1 MIKEVARIL
10 LVGIFLILSAG
21 KGLADDFFVIQQMD
35 YIKNNSKSPRSFYRP
50 KEGYDKQGKWMFE
63 RIYLPVI
70 YVRVSTQGD
79 MFAKDLY
86 YKVYFY
92 DENNKQLTVVTNP
105 IAAKSGQSNVPLPP
119 KLFKKKE
126 IVELVFAAPENVIKQ
141 NKWKAL
147 VVFGDQKSAA
157 AKMYPANETPG
168 FVSFDEKKMVEN
180 NEPYIERKEA
190 IEPLIEYPVKTKNA
204 QQPIITLFVRP
215 PIGMTDA
222 KEAKGVMAMCLL
234 ASDISEMRR
243 KLQGLDSAT
252 DLKGVFQ
259 YAEQNKLIL
268 ICWGSKKLWNSKKN
282 WDDLDK
288 DEAKRIDESFS
299 LSADAWARGI
309 GELNQK
315 YGIPKR
321 NFLLWG
327 MSGAAQYACR
337 LALKKP
343 EYFLAVNIHIPSS
356 FDQPTAEANRVL
368 WCLTT
373 GEKESGHARSLQ
385 FYNRCRVLGYP
396 ITYKA
401 VMGLGH
407 AWSQKSELI
416 GLRFFDYALGVQQ
429 QRDELE
435 LQLADPLN
443 ALNLETLINPWP
455 EEFRNPPFVGD
466 MVNQEMYPQ
475 EQKEMV
481 PKGFRVPLPTKEI
494 AETWRE
500 KR

>member
-1 MIKEVARIL
+1 MMKGTVLIL
-10 LVGIFLILSAG
+10 LVGIFLILSNG

-35 YIKNNSKSPRSFYRP
+35 YIRSNSNSPRSFYRP
-50 KEGYDKQGKWMFE
+50 KEGRDKQGKWMVE

-70 YVRVSTQGD
+70 YARISTQGD
-79 MFAKDLY
+79 IFAKDLY

-92 DENNKQLTVVTNP
+92 DEENKQLAVVANP
-105 IAAKSGQSNVPLPP
+105 IAARSGQGIVPLPP

-126 IVELVFAAPENVIKQ
+126 TVELVFAVPENVIKQ

-147 VVFGDQKSAA
+147 IVFGDTKSAA
-157 AKMYPANETPG
+157 AKMYPTSETPG

-180 NEPYIERKEA
+180 NDLYVERKEA
-190 IEPLIEYPVKTKNA
+190 IEPLIEYPVKTKNS

-234 ASDISEMRR
+234 ANDISEMRR

-282 WDDLDK
+282 WDGLDK
-288 DEAKRIDESFS
+288 DEAKRIDENFS

-309 GELNQK
+309 EELNQK

-327 MSGAAQYACR
+327 ISGAAQYACR
-337 LALKKP
+337 LALRKP
-343 EYFLAVNIHIPSS
+343 EYFLAVNVHVPSS
-356 FDQPTAEANRVL
+356 FDKPTAEARRVL

-373 GEKESGHARSLQ
+373 GEKESGYVRSLQ
-385 FYNRCRVLGYP
+385 FYNRCRALGYP

-401 VMGLGH
+401 IIGLGH
-407 AWSQKSELI
+407 SWSQKSDTI
-416 GLRFFDYALGVQQ
+416 GLRFFDYALSQLSL
-429 QRDELE
+429 RDELE
-435 LQLADPLN
+435 AKLNDPL
-443 ALNLETLINPWP
+443 ARMDPKLAVDPWP
-455 EEFRNPPFVGD
+455 EEFRQPPFVGD
-466 MVNQEMYPQ
+466 IVNQEMYPLA
-475 EQKEMV
+475 EEEMV
-481 PKGFRVPLPTKEI
+481 PKGFRVALPTKEM
-494 AETWRE
+494 AEAWKE
-500 KR
+500 K